1 MKTKLYFILSMIIF
15 GTIGLFVK
23 QINFASSQIALF
35 RGLVGSVLLLLLF
48 LYMEKKKNTNKM
60 QQAMNKK
67 NAIFLVLS
75 SIALGANWIFLFE
88 SFKHTTVSNA
98 TLSYYFAPVLVAL
111 LSPVILKEK
120 LSSKKIICIGF
131 AMLGMIFIVGSN
143 KTSQPGYHHL
153 LGIADGL
160 IAASFYATLMLLN
173 KFIKNMDGLKTTLI
187 QLSMATILLIPYVVI
202 TSPIKSE
209 QFTKYSIFL
218 ILIVGFLHTGIAFS
232 LFFTGMKGLK
242 GQSIAILSYIDPI
255 TSLLLSFFILQERM
269 TLLQVT
275 GAIMLLGATLL
286 SESKVK
292 LNKSISE

>member
-1 MKTKLYFILSMIIF
+1 
-15 GTIGLFVK
+15 
-23 QINFASSQIALF
+23 
-35 RGLVGSVLLLLLF
+35 
-48 LYMEKKKNTNKM
+48 
-60 QQAMNKK
+60 
-67 NAIFLVLS
+67 
-75 SIALGANWIFLFE
+75 
-88 SFKHTTVSNA
+88 
-98 TLSYYFAPVLVAL
+98 
-111 LSPVILKEK
+111 LKEK

-187 QLSMATILLIPYVVI
+187 QLSMATFLLIPYVVI

-209 QFTKYSIFL
+209 QFTNYSIFL
-218 ILIVGFLHTGIAFS
+218 ILIVGILHTGIAFF
-232 LFFTGMKGLK
+232 LFFTGMNGLK

-292 LNKSISE
+292 